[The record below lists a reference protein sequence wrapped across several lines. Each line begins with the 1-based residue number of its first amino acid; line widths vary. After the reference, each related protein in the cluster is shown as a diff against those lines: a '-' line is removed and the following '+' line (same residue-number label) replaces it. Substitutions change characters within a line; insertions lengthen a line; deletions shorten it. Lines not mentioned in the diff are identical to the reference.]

1 MENEVK
7 LTNFDENMLNT
18 SLNWDNSS
26 TGGDIT
32 MHVDSHYVDYD
43 YYHTHWYPYTH
54 PQIFQDHY
62 MVREDNTKQAF
73 KIAKLLMKKKLAKVD
88 KVKDFVELID
98 EILEIL

>member
-1 MENEVK
+1 MWNEAE
-7 LTNFDENMLNT
+7 LTQFDKNMLNT

-32 MHVDSHYVDYD
+32 MHSGSCYIDYD
-43 YYHTHWYPYTH
+43 YYHTHWYPYSNYLSYHT
-54 PQIFQDHY
+54 Y
-62 MVREDNTKQAF
+62 EDKTKQAF
-73 KIAKLLMKKKLAKVD
+73 KIVKLLMKKKLVKVD